1 MSRILLAW
9 ELGAASGHLAGLRPV
24 VEELLKRGHQVT
36 LAAQNLRN
44 ASRVFAGLDFPVVPA
59 PRTHEIYG
67 GLEDPPLNYSEIL
80 MRYGYID
87 APMLTALVRAW
98 RALIQLTAA
107 DVLVADHAPTALLAA
122 RGLPDLRCVAFG
134 NPFAVPPPVHPT
146 PNMRR
151 WLEVPP
157 QRLLN
162 SDALVLKTI
171 NQSLHSSAAPLSAVH
186 RIFEN
191 ADCLFAG
198 VPELDPYGSR
208 AAECYLG
215 LHVGISGK
223 AVPQWPAGEGKLI
236 FAYLRA
242 DYAEIDHL
250 LAALEACGARCLIH
264 MAGTSPALIER
275 YRSPRL
281 VFSDTPVDIVSAAAQ
296 CDAAICH
303 SGIGT
308 VNALLQTGKPMVLLP
323 AQLEQFL
330 LARNV
335 EAQGAAVVVVP
346 EDAELEFGGALNRIL
361 EDQSFAG
368 HARALA
374 NRYREPSL
382 QTVIDRAV
390 ARIEGAAVEETA

>member
-44 ASRVFAGLDFPVVPA
+44 AARVFAGLEFPVIPA
-59 PRTHEIYG
+59 PCTHELYG
-67 GLEDPPLNYSEIL
+67 GLEDPPLNYAEIL

-87 APMLTALVRAW
+87 APMLAALLRAW

-107 DVLVADHAPTALLAA
+107 DVLVAEHAPTALLAA
-122 RGLPDLRCVAFG
+122 RGLRNLRCIAFG
-134 NPFAVPPPVHPT
+134 NPFAVPPSVHPM

-151 WLEVPP
+151 WLDVPT

-171 NQSLHSSAAPLSAVH
+171 NQSLHPSAAPLTAVH
-186 RIFEN
+186 QIFEH
-191 ADCLFAG
+191 ADCMLVG
-198 VPELDPYGSR
+198 IPELDPYGPRTKVS
-208 AAECYLG
+208 YLG

-223 AVPQWPAGEGKLI
+223 AAPQWPAGDRKRL

-242 DYAEIDHL
+242 DYAGIDHV
-250 LAALEACGARCLIH
+250 LAALSACGARCLIH
-264 MAGTSPALIER
+264 VAGASAALIER
-275 YRSPRL
+275 HRSAQL
-281 VFSDTPVDIVSAAAQ
+281 AFSDTPVDIVSAAAQ

-303 SGIGT
+303 SGSGT
-308 VNALLQTGKPMVLLP
+308 VNALLHAGKPALLLP

-335 EAQGAAVVVVP
+335 EALGAAVIVVP
-346 EDAELEFGGALNRIL
+346 ENVARDSGHALKRIL
-361 EDQSFAG
+361 EDESFARK
-368 HARALA
+368 ARALA
-374 NRYREPSL
+374 DRYREPSV
-382 QTVIDRAV
+382 QAVIDRAV
-390 ARIEGAAVEETA
+390 ARIEGGAVKALA

>member
-9 ELGAASGHLAGLRPV
+9 ELGAASGHLAGLRPI
-24 VEELLKRGHQVT
+24 VEVLLERGHQVA

-44 ASRVFAGLDFPVVPA
+44 AARVFAGLDFPIVPA
-59 PRTHEIYG
+59 PRIHELYG

-122 RGLPDLRCVAFG
+122 RGLRDLRCIAFG
-134 NPFAVPPPVHPT
+134 NAFAVPPPVHPT
-146 PNMRR
+146 PNMRQ

-171 NQSLHSSAAPLSAVH
+171 NQSLHPSAAPLSALH
-186 RIFEN
+186 QMFERVE
-191 ADCLFAG
+191 CLLVG
-198 VPELDPYGSR
+198 VPELDPYGPR
-208 AAECYLG
+208 ATESYLG
-215 LHVGISGK
+215 LHVGISGM
-223 AVPQWPAGEGKLI
+223 ATPQWPAGDGKRI

-242 DYAEIDHL
+242 DYADIDHL
-250 LAALEACGARCLIH
+250 LAALSVCGARCLIY
-264 MAGTSPALIER
+264 MAGASPALIER
-275 YRSPRL
+275 YRSSRL
-281 VFSDTPVDIVSAAAQ
+281 VFSDTAVDIVSAAAQ

-308 VNALLQTGKPMVLLP
+308 VNAVLQAGKPMVLLP

-335 EAQGAAVVVVP
+335 EALGAALVVVP
-346 EDAELEFGGALNRIL
+346 EEVKREFGGALKAIL
-361 EDQSFAG
+361 ENPSFSG
-368 HARALA
+368 KTRAFA
-374 NRYREPSL
+374 ERYREPSIQAVL
-382 QTVIDRAV
+382 DRAV
-390 ARIEGAAVEETA
+390 ARIEGRALEATA

>member
-24 VEELLKRGHQVT
+24 VEALLERGHQVT
-36 LAAQNLRN
+36 FAAQNLRN
-44 ASRVFAGLDFPVVPA
+44 AMRVFAGLDFPVIPA
-59 PRTHEIYG
+59 PRTHELYG
-67 GLEDPPLNYSEIL
+67 GLEDPPLNYAEIL

-87 APMLTALVRAW
+87 APMLAALLRAW

-107 DVLVADHAPTALLAA
+107 DVLVADHSPTALLAA
-122 RGLPDLRCVAFG
+122 RGLRNLRCIAFG
-134 NPFAVPPPVHPT
+134 NPFSVPPSVHPT

-151 WLEVPP
+151 WLDVPA

-162 SDALVLKTI
+162 SDALVLNTI
-171 NQSLHSSAAPLSAVH
+171 NQSLQSSAVPLTAVH
-186 RIFEN
+186 QIFEH
-191 ADCLFAG
+191 ADCMFVG
-198 VPELDPYGSR
+198 IPELDPYGPR
-208 AAECYLG
+208 ANVSYLG

-223 AVPQWPAGEGKLI
+223 AMPQWPTGEGKRV

-242 DYAEIDHL
+242 DYPAIDHL
-250 LAALEACGARCLIH
+250 LAALSACGAQCLIH
-264 MAGTSPALIER
+264 LAGASPALIER
-275 YRSPRL
+275 HRSARL
-281 VFSDTPVDIVSAAAQ
+281 VFSETPVDIVSVAAQ
-296 CDAAICH
+296 CDVAICH
-303 SGIGT
+303 SGSGT
-308 VNALLQTGKPMVLLP
+308 VNALLQAGKPVLLLP

-335 EAQGAAVVVVP
+335 EALGAALVVVP
-346 EDAELEFGGALNRIL
+346 EDVKREFGGALKRIF

-374 NRYREPSL
+374 ERYREPSV

-390 ARIEGAAVEETA
+390 ARIEGDATEARA

>member
-9 ELGAASGHLAGLRPV
+9 ELGAASGHLAGLRPI
-24 VEELLKRGHQVT
+24 VEVLLARGHQVT

-44 ASRVFAGLDFPVVPA
+44 AARVFAGLDFPIVPA
-59 PRTHEIYG
+59 PRTHELYG

-87 APMLTALVRAW
+87 VPMLTALVRAW

-122 RGLPDLRCVAFG
+122 RGLPDLRCIAFG
-134 NPFAVPPPVHPT
+134 NSFAVPPPVHPT

-171 NQSLHSSAAPLSAVH
+171 NQSLHPSVAPLSALH
-186 RIFEN
+186 QMFERV
-191 ADCLFAG
+191 DCLFVG
-198 VPELDPYGSR
+198 VPELDPYGPR

-223 AVPQWPAGEGKLI
+223 AAPQWPVGEGKRI

-250 LAALEACGARCLIH
+250 LAALAACGARCLIH
-264 MAGTSPALIER
+264 MAGTSPVLIER
-275 YRSPRL
+275 YRSPRM

-303 SGIGT
+303 SGTGT
-308 VNALLQTGKPMVLLP
+308 VNALLQAGKPMVLLP

-335 EAQGAAVVVVP
+335 EALGAALVVVP
-346 EDAELEFGGALNRIL
+346 EAARRDFGDALKSIL
-361 EDQSFAG
+361 ENPSFVG

-374 NRYREPSL
+374 ERYREPSIQAVL
-382 QTVIDRAV
+382 DRAV
-390 ARIEGAAVEETA
+390 ARIEGRALEATA

>member
-44 ASRVFAGLDFPVVPA
+44 AARVFAGLDFPVVPA

-87 APMLTALVRAW
+87 VPMLTALLRAW

-107 DVLVADHAPTALLAA
+107 DVIVADHAPTALLAA
-122 RGLPDLRCVAFG
+122 RGLRNLRCIAFG
-134 NPFAVPPPVHPT
+134 NPFSVPPPVHPA

-151 WLEVPP
+151 WLEVPA

-162 SDALVLKTI
+162 SDALVLNTI
-171 NQSLHSSAAPLSAVH
+171 NQSLHPSAAPLSAVH

-191 ADCLFAG
+191 SDCLFVG
-198 VPELDPYGSR
+198 VPELDPYGPR
-208 AAECYLG
+208 AARSYLG

-223 AVPQWPAGEGKLI
+223 AEPQWPAGGGKRI

-242 DYAEIDHL
+242 DYAGIDHV
-250 LAALEACGARCLIH
+250 LAALSACGARCLVH
-264 MAGTSPALIER
+264 VAGAAPALIER
-275 YRSPRL
+275 HGSPQL

-303 SGIGT
+303 SGTGT
-308 VNALLQTGKPMVLLP
+308 VNALLQAGKPVLLLP

-335 EAQGAAVVVVP
+335 EALGAAVVVVP
-346 EDAELEFGGALNRIL
+346 EDVKREFGGALKRIL
-361 EDQSFAG
+361 DDQSLAG

-382 QTVIDRAV
+382 RIVIDRAV
-390 ARIEGAAVEETA
+390 ARIEGAEVEETA